1 MGRKIVSIIILIVI
15 AICVFYLEN
24 SDNSEAD
31 NEESI
36 NGSCGDNT
44 SYALDILTGTLTIS
58 GDGEMASYSSD
69 SPAPW
74 YDHKNDVKKLIVG
87 DNITGIGAYAFY
99 DCISIESVTIGDS
112 VASIGKFA
120 FGYCKSLESVT
131 MPDSVVS
138 ICNSAFTYC
147 DSLESVTIGD
157 SVSSIE
163 DYAFFNCSAILS
175 FNVPSSVKDIGT
187 GAFSGIGTFKYSDGG
202 SELETTVDYFS
213 GHTWERNSKSDSFLS
228 YETLSYDGNG
238 SSGGSTASQSVEN
251 GGSLIISDNG
261 FTTVGY
267 RFTGWNTQANGG
279 GEGIAYAPGTK
290 IDNVT
295 SDFVL
300 YAQWAVDTYTVTFD
314 GNGSTSGTTA
324 SVSVTY
330 DADPVNL
337 TSNGFIRTGYTFTG
351 WNTLENGSGTAYSDG
366 ASISNLTA
374 DLLLYAQWSANTYTV
389 TFDGNGSTSGTT
401 ASVSVT
407 YDAGSVALTANGFSK
422 TGYSFAGW
430 NTQADGEGTAY
441 ADGQEVSNLTSSLTL
456 YAQWTADTYV
466 VSFDG
471 NGSTSGTTDSVSVTY
486 DAGPVQLT
494 SNGFSR
500 TGYTFSGWNT
510 QADGTGTSYS
520 DGDSVSNLLS
530 DLTLYAQWAADTYTV
545 TFDGNGSTSGSTSS
559 TNVTYGASPVA
570 LTLNGFTRTGYTF
583 SGWNTQ
589 ADGQGTAY
597 ADGQEVSD
605 LTSSFALY
613 AQWTANTYDVTFEGN
628 GSTSGTTASMQ
639 VTYGADPVVLTP
651 NGFSRTGYTFASW
664 NTQADGGGAVFAD
677 EVLVS
682 DLTESIIL
690 YAQWTADIYT
700 VTFDG
705 NGSTS
710 GSTASV
716 SVTYDAGPV
725 ALTTNG
731 FTRTGYTFTG
741 WNTQDDGE
749 GTNYADGALVSNL
762 LSDLTLY
769 AQWTANTY
777 TVTFD
782 GNGSTSGATSATN
795 VTYGADP
802 VALNL
807 NNFEKIGYSFVGWN
821 TQADGEGTAYADGQE
836 VSNLTSSFTLY
847 AQWTANT
854 YEVAFVGN
862 GSTSGT
868 TASMQV
874 TYGEA
879 AKALIL
885 NGFSR
890 IGYSF
895 AGWNTQADGEG
906 AVFVDGALVSDL
918 TEPIILYAQWT
929 ANTYTVTF
937 DGNGS
942 TSGTMDPV
950 SVTYGAGAVTLTSNS
965 FSKTGYTFSGWN
977 TQADGQGTTYS
988 DGDSVSDLTSAITLY
1003 AQWTIITYTIS
1014 YDGNGADGGSTDAQ
1028 TVEYGGT
1035 LAVLPNGFTKTGY
1048 SFAEWN
1054 TQADGEGTSYA
1065 AGDEIADMTY
1075 ILTLYAQW
1083 TADTYAVTFDG
1094 NGSISGSIPSVSV
1107 TYGAGE
1113 VTLPANGFTK
1123 TGYTFTGWNTQAN
1136 GGGVSYTDG
1145 SSVSNLLSDLTLY
1158 AQWTA
1163 NTYTVS
1169 FDGNG
1174 STSGTTASVSVT
1186 YDAGSVALTANG
1198 FSKTGYSFAG
1208 WNTQADGEG
1217 TAYAA
1222 GASVSNLTSSL
1233 TLYAQWTADTYVVS
1247 FDGNGSTSGTTT
1259 SVSVTYDAGDVFLT
1273 SNGFTRTGYSF
1284 AGWNTQVDGEGTAYA
1299 AGASVSNLLSDLV
1312 LYAQWTINIYT
1323 LTYDGDG
1330 ADGGSTD
1337 AQTVEYGGTLTV
1349 SPNGFTK
1356 TGYTFNGWNIQADGE
1371 GTSYAAGD
1379 EIADIASDLTLYAI
1393 WAANTY
1399 TVSFDGNGSTAGS
1412 TASVSVTY
1420 GAGPVSLTAN
1430 GFTRDGFVFIGW
1442 NDSDGNTYD
1451 DGASISDITSD
1462 LTLYAMWTAKIHTVT
1477 FDGNGSTSG
1486 TTASMQVTYGEAAKA
1501 LTANGFVR
1509 DDYSF
1514 AGWNTAAD
1522 GSGTSYADGAEI
1534 SDPTAD
1540 LVLYA
1545 QWEKDDGAGAGIA
1558 LLALATAI
1566 LIVLF
1571 VAGAV
1576 AAVHYNVIRP

>member
-1 MGRKIVSIIILIVI
+1 M
-15 AICVFYLEN
+15 
-24 SDNSEAD
+24 
-31 NEESI
+31 
-36 NGSCGDNT
+36 
-44 SYALDILTGTLTIS
+44 
-58 GDGEMASYSSD
+58 
-69 SPAPW
+69 
-74 YDHKNDVKKLIVG
+74 
-87 DNITGIGAYAFY
+87 
-99 DCISIESVTIGDS
+99 
-112 VASIGKFA
+112 
-120 FGYCKSLESVT
+120 
-131 MPDSVVS
+131 
-138 ICNSAFTYC
+138 
-147 DSLESVTIGD
+147 
-157 SVSSIE
+157 
-163 DYAFFNCSAILS
+163 
-175 FNVPSSVKDIGT
+175 
-187 GAFSGIGTFKYSDGG
+187 
-202 SELETTVDYFS
+202 
-213 GHTWERNSKSDSFLS
+213 
-228 YETLSYDGNG
+228 
-238 SSGGSTASQSVEN
+238 
-251 GGSLIISDNG
+251 
-261 FTTVGY
+261 
-267 RFTGWNTQANGG
+267 GG

-510 QADGTGTSYS
+510 QADG
-520 DGDSVSNLLS
+520 
-530 DLTLYAQWAADTYTV
+530 
-545 TFDGNGSTSGSTSS
+545 
-559 TNVTYGASPVA
+559 
-570 LTLNGFTRTGYTF
+570 
-583 SGWNTQ
+583 
-589 ADGQGTAY
+589 
-597 ADGQEVSD
+597 
-605 LTSSFALY
+605 
-613 AQWTANTYDVTFEGN
+613 
-628 GSTSGTTASMQ
+628 
-639 VTYGADPVVLTP
+639 
-651 NGFSRTGYTFASW
+651 
-664 NTQADGGGAVFAD
+664 GGAVFAD

-807 NNFEKIGYSFVGWN
+807 NNFEKIGYSFAGWN

-965 FSKTGYTFSGWN
+965 FSKAGYTFSGWN

-1028 TVEYGGT
+1028 NVEYGGT
-1035 LAVLPNGFTKTGY
+1035 LAVSLNGFTRTGY
-1048 SFAEWN
+1048 SFAGWN

-1065 AGDEIADMTY
+1065 AGDEIADMTS

-1094 NGSISGSIPSVSV
+1094 NGSTSGSIPSVSV

-1136 GGGVSYTDG
+1136 GGGVSYADG
-1145 SSVSNLLSDLTLY
+1145 SSVSDLLSDLTLY

-1163 NTYTVS
+1163 DTYTVS
-1169 FDGNG
+1169 
-1174 STSGTTASVSVT
+1174 
-1186 YDAGSVALTANG
+1186 
-1198 FSKTGYSFAG
+1198 
-1208 WNTQADGEG
+1208 
-1217 TAYAA
+1217 
-1222 GASVSNLTSSL
+1222 
-1233 TLYAQWTADTYVVS
+1233 
-1247 FDGNGSTSGTTT
+1247 
-1259 SVSVTYDAGDVFLT
+1259 
-1273 SNGFTRTGYSF
+1273 
-1284 AGWNTQVDGEGTAYA
+1284 
-1299 AGASVSNLLSDLV
+1299 
-1312 LYAQWTINIYT
+1312 
-1323 LTYDGDG
+1323 
-1330 ADGGSTD
+1330 
-1337 AQTVEYGGTLTV
+1337 
-1349 SPNGFTK
+1349 
-1356 TGYTFNGWNIQADGE
+1356 
-1371 GTSYAAGD
+1371 
-1379 EIADIASDLTLYAI
+1379 
-1393 WAANTY
+1393 
-1399 TVSFDGNGSTAGS
+1399 
-1412 TASVSVTY
+1412 
-1420 GAGPVSLTAN
+1420 
-1430 GFTRDGFVFIGW
+1430 
-1442 NDSDGNTYD
+1442 
-1451 DGASISDITSD
+1451 
-1462 LTLYAMWTAKIHTVT
+1462 

-1501 LTANGFVR
+1501 LTANGFTR

-1534 SDPTAD
+1534 SDLTAD

>member
-1 MGRKIVSIIILIVI
+1 M
-15 AICVFYLEN
+15 
-24 SDNSEAD
+24 
-31 NEESI
+31 
-36 NGSCGDNT
+36 
-44 SYALDILTGTLTIS
+44 
-58 GDGEMASYSSD
+58 
-69 SPAPW
+69 
-74 YDHKNDVKKLIVG
+74 
-87 DNITGIGAYAFY
+87 
-99 DCISIESVTIGDS
+99 
-112 VASIGKFA
+112 
-120 FGYCKSLESVT
+120 
-131 MPDSVVS
+131 
-138 ICNSAFTYC
+138 
-147 DSLESVTIGD
+147 
-157 SVSSIE
+157 
-163 DYAFFNCSAILS
+163 
-175 FNVPSSVKDIGT
+175 
-187 GAFSGIGTFKYSDGG
+187 
-202 SELETTVDYFS
+202 
-213 GHTWERNSKSDSFLS
+213 
-228 YETLSYDGNG
+228 
-238 SSGGSTASQSVEN
+238 
-251 GGSLIISDNG
+251 
-261 FTTVGY
+261 
-267 RFTGWNTQANGG
+267 
-279 GEGIAYAPGTK
+279 
-290 IDNVT
+290 
-295 SDFVL
+295 
-300 YAQWAVDTYTVTFD
+300 
-314 GNGSTSGTTA
+314 
-324 SVSVTY
+324 
-330 DADPVNL
+330 
-337 TSNGFIRTGYTFTG
+337 
-351 WNTLENGSGTAYSDG
+351 
-366 ASISNLTA
+366 
-374 DLLLYAQWSANTYTV
+374 
-389 TFDGNGSTSGTT
+389 
-401 ASVSVT
+401 
-407 YDAGSVALTANGFSK
+407 
-422 TGYSFAGW
+422 
-430 NTQADGEGTAY
+430 
-441 ADGQEVSNLTSSLTL
+441 
-456 YAQWTADTYV
+456 
-466 VSFDG
+466 
-471 NGSTSGTTDSVSVTY
+471 
-486 DAGPVQLT
+486 
-494 SNGFSR
+494 
-500 TGYTFSGWNT
+500 
-510 QADGTGTSYS
+510 
-520 DGDSVSNLLS
+520 
-530 DLTLYAQWAADTYTV
+530 
-545 TFDGNGSTSGSTSS
+545 
-559 TNVTYGASPVA
+559 TYGASPVA

-807 NNFEKIGYSFVGWN
+807 NNFEKIGYSF
-821 TQADGEGTAYADGQE
+821 
-836 VSNLTSSFTLY
+836 
-847 AQWTANT
+847 
-854 YEVAFVGN
+854 
-862 GSTSGT
+862 
-868 TASMQV
+868 
-874 TYGEA
+874 
-879 AKALIL
+879 
-885 NGFSR
+885 
-890 IGYSF
+890 

-929 ANTYTVTF
+929 ANTYT
-937 DGNGS
+937 
-942 TSGTMDPV
+942 
-950 SVTYGAGAVTLTSNS
+950 
-965 FSKTGYTFSGWN
+965 
-977 TQADGQGTTYS
+977 
-988 DGDSVSDLTSAITLY
+988 
-1003 AQWTIITYTIS
+1003 
-1014 YDGNGADGGSTDAQ
+1014 
-1028 TVEYGGT
+1028 
-1035 LAVLPNGFTKTGY
+1035 
-1048 SFAEWN
+1048 
-1054 TQADGEGTSYA
+1054 
-1065 AGDEIADMTY
+1065 
-1075 ILTLYAQW
+1075 
-1083 TADTYAVTFDG
+1083 VTFDG

-1174 STSGTTASVSVT
+1174 STSGTTAS
-1186 YDAGSVALTANG
+1186 
-1198 FSKTGYSFAG
+1198 
-1208 WNTQADGEG
+1208 
-1217 TAYAA
+1217 
-1222 GASVSNLTSSL
+1222 
-1233 TLYAQWTADTYVVS
+1233 
-1247 FDGNGSTSGTTT
+1247 
-1259 SVSVTYDAGDVFLT
+1259 
-1273 SNGFTRTGYSF
+1273 
-1284 AGWNTQVDGEGTAYA
+1284 
-1299 AGASVSNLLSDLV
+1299 
-1312 LYAQWTINIYT
+1312 
-1323 LTYDGDG
+1323 
-1330 ADGGSTD
+1330 
-1337 AQTVEYGGTLTV
+1337 
-1349 SPNGFTK
+1349 
-1356 TGYTFNGWNIQADGE
+1356 
-1371 GTSYAAGD
+1371 
-1379 EIADIASDLTLYAI
+1379 
-1393 WAANTY
+1393 
-1399 TVSFDGNGSTAGS
+1399 
-1412 TASVSVTY
+1412 
-1420 GAGPVSLTAN
+1420 
-1430 GFTRDGFVFIGW
+1430 
-1442 NDSDGNTYD
+1442 
-1451 DGASISDITSD
+1451 
-1462 LTLYAMWTAKIHTVT
+1462 
-1477 FDGNGSTSG
+1477 
-1486 TTASMQVTYGEAAKA
+1486 MQVTYGEAAKA

-1534 SDPTAD
+1534 SDLTAD